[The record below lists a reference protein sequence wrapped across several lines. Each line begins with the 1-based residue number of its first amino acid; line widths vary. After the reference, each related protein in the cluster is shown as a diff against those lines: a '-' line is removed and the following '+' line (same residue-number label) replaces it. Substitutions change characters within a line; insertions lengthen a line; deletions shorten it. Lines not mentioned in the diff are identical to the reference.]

1 MAKMEYTEHEAKEIE
16 AAEWSKVDRD
26 RAKLLFKEVQLIRE
40 TVLRIME
47 FQGQTATVYLEI
59 SNQLT
64 EANQLLAAILSA
76 VQIKTEDGSH

>member
-1 MAKMEYTEHEAKEIE
+1 MARMEYTEHEAKEIE
-16 AAEWSKVDRD
+16 KEEWSKVDRE
-26 RAKLLFKEVQLIRE
+26 RAKLLYGEVQSIGA

-47 FQGQTATVYLEI
+47 FQGQTATAFLEI
-59 SNQLT
+59 SHQLT

>member
-16 AAEWSKVDRD
+16 AAEWSKLDRE
-26 RAKLLFKEVQLIRE
+26 RAKLLYNGVQSIGA
-40 TVLRIME
+40 TVLRMME
-47 FQGQTATVYLEI
+47 FQGQTATLFLEI

-64 EANQLLAAILSA
+64 ETNQLLAAILSA